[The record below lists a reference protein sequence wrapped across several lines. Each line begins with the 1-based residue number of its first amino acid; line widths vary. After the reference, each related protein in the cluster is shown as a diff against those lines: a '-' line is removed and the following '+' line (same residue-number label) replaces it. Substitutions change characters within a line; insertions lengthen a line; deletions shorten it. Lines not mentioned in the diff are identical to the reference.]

1 MNQDLNQPPIDESRR
16 RLTKGGVAG
25 SIILSSLIG
34 KSALAIPYRC
44 TVSGQVSGNMSP
56 VGRDT
61 TTSCD
66 VGLSPTEWVANVSN
80 GSFNG
85 TNGVLTTAQFN
96 TIFGNHFGMLSNQ
109 IVPAGT
115 VGSTAATLLQI
126 LTLPA
131 GMGVT
136 AAKLDFARLAV
147 ATFLNR
153 RATAGFPLSEQ
164 QIMDMFNA
172 TADGVGVYNYSGA
185 LDVALNR
192 TDVSNYWTYLYT
204 GVDNPGIG

>member
-16 RLTKGGVAG
+16 RLAKGGVAG
-25 SIILSSLIG
+25 SIILSSLVG

-66 VGLSPTEWVANVSN
+66 VGFSPAEWVTRVSS
-80 GSFNG
+80 GSFTG

-96 TIFGNHFGMLSNQ
+96 TIFGSHFATNAANTQ
-109 IVPAGT
+109 IVPVGT
-115 VGSTAATLLQI
+115 VGSHASTLLEI
-126 LTLPA
+126 LTLNA
-131 GMGVT
+131 GGGID
-136 AAKLDFARLAV
+136 ALKLTFARLAV

-153 RATAGFPLSEQ
+153 RATAGFPLSEL
-164 QIMDMFNA
+164 QIVDMFNT
-172 TADGVGVYNYSGA
+172 TADGVGIYHYSGA
-185 LDVALNR
+185 LDVPMGR
-192 TDVSNYWTYLYT
+192 TDVSNYWTFLYT
-204 GVDNPGIG
+204 G